1 MVAGLLAA
9 GPLFAPG
16 GEAAA
21 GVPVTITFASPGEHA
36 FTVPA
41 GVTAV
46 TIAAVGARG
55 GNAGGSGATV
65 TGSVAV
71 TSGSTYYVHV
81 ARGGAA
87 PTAGGGAG
95 GGASDVASCGS
106 ADAGCVLTG
115 DPATDPRLIVAAG
128 GGGGAAVSGSGAA
141 AAATT

>member
-9 GPLFAPG
+9 GPLFVPG

-41 GVTAV
+41 GVTVV
-46 TIAAVGARG
+46 TITAVGARG

-71 TSGSTYYVHV
+71 TSGSTFYVHV
-81 ARGGAA
+81 ARDGAA

-95 GGASDVASCGS
+95 GGASDVATCGS
-106 ADAGCVLTG
+106 ADGVRP
-115 DPATDPRLIVAAG
+115 DR
-128 GGGGAAVSGSGAA
+128 
-141 AAATT
+141 